1 MATPLTERTIS
12 RLICAVIALMTLLFY
27 HLWSKKPSEKS
38 IAFLKKYGAIPVAV
52 LFCDCFWL
60 INRSASPDV
69 LRELLPLCIALIMF
83 ATGWIGITWKKLQH
97 FFFQLSG
104 IGAVTLLYALWNLFE
119 SCSLQV
125 FPWSYFPCLLWVGC
139 VCILARK
146 RESLFRPI
154 GVLGVC
160 CTVLRNIIWLRSHF
174 AAFSSDAA
182 IQNWNLLLF
191 VGYAVLAFALLTGT
205 SRRDAKRY
213 PLLEMICH
221 AGVVF
226 ALLFQIDAQVSGDI
240 RQTPIV
246 CIALGLL
253 LLSILFQYFWRMYK
267 LRHLQVAS
275 DVRWTSLFLPTFAQL
290 LVLLGFWDLVGCCL
304 AHHTASQNAD
314 AMLLRK
320 LLRNHCSGE
329 RISPCHAGTF
339 LDSEKLAVVCLPWL
353 SFPNIQEHASEKVH
367 TDCLRSIFV
376 LFVDSAVCNTTAL
389 QHAGKSVI
397 LLAVCDFCSGFLCG
411 NAAFS
416 LCPKE

>member
-1 MATPLTERTIS
+1 
-12 RLICAVIALMTLLFY
+12 
-27 HLWSKKPSEKS
+27 
-38 IAFLKKYGAIPVAV
+38 
-52 LFCDCFWL
+52 
-60 INRSASPDV
+60 
-69 LRELLPLCIALIMF
+69 
-83 ATGWIGITWKKLQH
+83 
-97 FFFQLSG
+97 
-104 IGAVTLLYALWNLFE
+104 
-119 SCSLQV
+119 
-125 FPWSYFPCLLWVGC
+125 
-139 VCILARK
+139 
-146 RESLFRPI
+146 
-154 GVLGVC
+154 
-160 CTVLRNIIWLRSHF
+160 
-174 AAFSSDAA
+174 
-182 IQNWNLLLF
+182 
-191 VGYAVLAFALLTGT
+191 
-205 SRRDAKRY
+205 
-213 PLLEMICH
+213 MICH

-275 DVRWTSLFLPTFAQL
+275 DVRWTSLFLPTLHSCWCCWDSGHGMQEHLWRYLAEVRSCWL
-290 LVLLGFWDLVGCCL
+290 LFGTSHSIAEC
-304 AHHTASQNAD
+304 D